1 VALFYQGSIIGTA
14 KNPGLYNQSSPTV
27 VGFGGG
33 NDMWGAALT
42 PAIVNDS
49 SFGVGFQVTIVD
61 NGTTRSF
68 FYYFSVTVSYF
79 VG

>member
-1 VALFYQGSIIGTA
+1 
-14 KNPGLYNQSSPTV
+14 V

>member
-1 VALFYQGSIIGTA
+1 
-14 KNPGLYNQSSPTV
+14 V

-33 NDMWGAALT
+33 NDMWEATLT

-49 SFGVGFQVTIVD
+49 SFGVGFQVTTVD

-79 VG
+79 V